1 MTKYLRKI
9 NNGIKKFCKK
19 VVRELHPECII
30 LYGSF
35 SRGDFNERSDVD
47 IIVISSKL
55 PKTYQK
61 RAEKLFSMVET
72 LDPIEPLGFTPNE
85 FVNMIKKRHC
95 TSLFAMEEGKALY
108 GNEYFLFLKK
118 IHKEVLKKYKIT
130 KGNSAWIPQL
140 LE

>member
-9 NNGIKKFCKK
+9 NNGINKFCKK
-19 VVRELHPECII
+19 VVRELNPECII

-55 PKTYQK
+55 PKTYLE

-72 LDPIEPLGFTPNE
+72 LDPIG
-85 FVNMIKKRHC
+85 
-95 TSLFAMEEGKALY
+95 
-108 GNEYFLFLKK
+108 
-118 IHKEVLKKYKIT
+118 
-130 KGNSAWIPQL
+130 
-140 LE
+140 